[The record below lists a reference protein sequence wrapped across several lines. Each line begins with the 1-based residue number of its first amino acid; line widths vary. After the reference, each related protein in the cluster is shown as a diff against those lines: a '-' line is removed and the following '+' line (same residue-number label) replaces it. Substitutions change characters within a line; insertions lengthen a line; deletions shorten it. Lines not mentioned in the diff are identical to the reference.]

1 VTALA
6 APRDRG
12 IAIVAALWASAILA
26 VIVVSVLQLVRAD
39 AKLGRGRADVAEL
52 GAIADAAVNITV
64 LALLNP
70 KPAQW
75 PVNGAPVNVPFAGH
89 DVRVSVQDEAGKID
103 LNTTGGPIL
112 RQLMIGAGLD
122 AEAARGLAEGIVGW
136 RESDERKRAGTGSSD
151 VSGAGHGPRHAL
163 FQSVEELQLVPGM
176 TRELYRRIAPLLTV
190 YSQAPWID
198 PAVSSVAVLTVLSA
212 VDNSAETELRRLEE
226 ERLGVRPPAASPG
239 VVLGHAY
246 TITAELQGA
255 AAARVVRTAIV
266 RVTGQPVA
274 PLLIYR
280 WG

>member
-1 VTALA
+1 MTELP

-70 KPAQW
+70 KPAPW
-75 PVNGAPVNVPFAGH
+75 PVNGVPVNVPFAGH
-89 DVRVSVQDEAGKID
+89 DVQVRVQDEAGKID
-103 LNTTGGPIL
+103 LNTTGEPIL

-122 AEAARGLAEGIVGW
+122 AEAARGLAESIVGW
-136 RESDERKRAGTGSSD
+136 RESDERKRASTGNSD
-151 VSGAGHGPRHAL
+151 VSAAGHGPRHAL
-163 FQSVEELQLVPGM
+163 FQSVEELELVPGM
-176 TRELYRRIAPLLTV
+176 TQGLYRRIAPLLTV
-190 YSQAPWID
+190 YSQTPWID
-198 PAVSSVAVLTVLSA
+198 PAFSSVAVLTVLSA
-212 VDNSAETELRRLEE
+212 IDNSAETALRRLEE

-239 VVLGHAY
+239 VIPGHAY

>member
-1 VTALA
+1 VTELG

-39 AKLGRGRADVAEL
+39 ARLGRGREDVAQL
-52 GAIADAAVNITV
+52 GAIVDAAVNLTV

-70 KPAQW
+70 KAAQW
-75 PVNGAPVNVPFAGH
+75 PVNGAPVAVPFAGH
-89 DVRVSVQDEAGKID
+89 DVQVSVQDEAGKID
-103 LNTTGGPIL
+103 LNTTGEPIL
-112 RQLMIGAGLD
+112 RQLLIGAGLD
-122 AEAARGLAEGIVGW
+122 AEAARGLAESIVAW
-136 RESDERKRAGTGSSD
+136 RESEESSRARGRSIG
-151 VSGAGHGPRHAL
+151 VSAAGYGPRNAL

-176 TRELYRRIAPLLTV
+176 TQELYRRIAPLLTV
-190 YSQAPWID
+190 YSQTPWID
-198 PAVSSVAVLTVLSA
+198 PAFSSVAVLTVLSA
-212 VDNSAETELRRLEE
+212 VDGNAEAALRRLKEE
-226 ERLGVRPPAASPG
+226 GLGVRPPAASAG

-246 TITAELQGA
+246 TITAELHGD

-266 RVTGQPVA
+266 RVTGQPRA